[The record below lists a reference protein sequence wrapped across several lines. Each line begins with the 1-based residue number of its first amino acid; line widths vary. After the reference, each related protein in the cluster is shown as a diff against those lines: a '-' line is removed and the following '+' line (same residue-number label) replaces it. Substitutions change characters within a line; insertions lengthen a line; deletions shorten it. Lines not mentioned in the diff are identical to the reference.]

1 MTKKQTIIQLYLEG
15 MSKRKIAKNTKKSR
29 NTVDKYVQEFEKGR
43 NEDVRNLAIT
53 EEIMRPSTYKEIK
66 GRKKVLTEEVKNILR
81 DYIKEN
87 EWKRNHYMSK
97 QQMKKIDMHEE
108 LVEAGCQKRKPKLVF
123 SYFILALL
131 KWLLISV
138 PGARFPRGGR

>member
-53 EEIMRPSTYKEIK
+53 EEIMRPPTYKEIK
-66 GRKKVLTEEVKNILR
+66 GRKKVLTEEC
-81 DYIKEN
+81 
-87 EWKRNHYMSK
+87 KRAHYFSTSFSNYC
-97 QQMKKIDMHEE
+97 
-108 LVEAGCQKRKPKLVF
+108 GRKYEIMCSVFHVIPEYAKLC
-123 SYFILALL
+123 SN
-131 KWLLISV
+131 
-138 PGARFPRGGR
+138 